1 MIKKNGVDKKF
12 DVKSFLSK
20 YFLLITIL
28 FVSLIFSLQEPAFR
42 QINNI
47 LDIIRSGSI
56 IGLMGI
62 GITYSLM
69 SGEFDLSIGAAAT
82 FSAII
87 TGRLLA
93 YPNFNNFLLAMFI
106 TLVIACIVG
115 LFNAFNTLVIGIPS
129 FIATLGSLTLLNG
142 ITKYMTGGGVFYSL
156 DWPLTFV
163 RLGQGMIDET
173 IPIPAIILLLV
184 FLFAWNHTERT
195 KTGRYILAVGANP
208 VACLHI
214 GINVRKSKTIAF
226 VFSSFFA
233 GFGGIIQGS
242 MLGSIT
248 PGMGDGNLLPAIAAA
263 MLGATF
269 LKPGI
274 PNIPGAVIGAIL
286 LAVIANGLTMVGA
299 SFFMK
304 DVIQG
309 VILLIAVG
317 IIATVKEGTLPKIEV

>member
-1 MIKKNGVDKKF
+1 MKENKVDKKF
-12 DVKSFLSK
+12 DIKNFLGK
-20 YFLLITIL
+20 YFLLIAIL
-28 FVSLIFSLQEPAFR
+28 LIYFYFSLEEPAFR

-47 LDIIRSGSI
+47 LDIFRSASI

-82 FSAII
+82 LSAII
-87 TGRLLA
+87 VGRLLA

-106 TLVIACIVG
+106 ALVIACIIG
-115 LFNAFNTLVIGIPS
+115 LFNAFNTLVIGVPS

-142 ITKYMTGGGVFYSL
+142 VTKYITGGGVFYSL
-156 DWPLTFV
+156 NWPPTFLL
-163 RLGQGMIDET
+163 LGQGMIGKIIPTPT
-173 IPIPAIILLLV
+173 IVFLLV

-195 KTGRYILAVGANP
+195 KTGSYIFAVGANP

-214 GINVRKSKTIAF
+214 GISVKKSKTLAF

-233 GFGGIIQGS
+233 GFAGIIQGS
-242 MLGSIT
+242 TLGSIT
-248 PGMGDGNLLPAIAAA
+248 PGMGDGNLLPAISAA

-274 PNIPGAVIGAIL
+274 HNMPGSVMGAIL
-286 LAVIANGLTMVGA
+286 LAIIANGLTMVGA

-309 VILLIAVG
+309 VILLVAVG
-317 IIATVKEGTLPKIEV
+317 IIAKIGEESLTEIKIS

>member
-1 MIKKNGVDKKF
+1 MEKNKVDKKF
-12 DVKSFLSK
+12 DIKNFLGK
-20 YFLLITIL
+20 YFLLMAIL
-28 FVSLIFSLQEPAFR
+28 FVSLIFSLKEPAFR
-42 QINNI
+42 QTNNL

-62 GITYSLM
+62 GITYALM
-69 SGEFDLSIGAAAT
+69 SGEFDLSIGAVAT

-93 YPNFNNFLLAMFI
+93 DPNFNNILLAIFI
-106 TLVIACIVG
+106 ALVIACIVG

-129 FIATLGSLTLLNG
+129 FIATLGLLTLLNG
-142 ITKYMTGGGVFYSL
+142 VTKYITGGGVFYSL

-163 RLGQGMIDET
+163 LLGQGMIGET
-173 IPIPAIILLLV
+173 IPISAIIFLLV

-233 GFGGIIQGS
+233 GFAGIIQVS

-248 PGMGDGNLLPAIAAA
+248 PGMGDGNLLPAISAAL
-263 MLGATF
+263 LGATF
-269 LKPGI
+269 FKPGI
-274 PNIPGAVIGAIL
+274 PNIPGSVIGAIL
-286 LAVIANGLTMVGA
+286 LAVIANGLTMIGA

-309 VILLIAVG
+309 LILLIAVG
-317 IIATVKEGTLPKIEV
+317 IIATVKEGTLAKIDI